1 MMHLNPASPMHI
13 SPISTRP
20 SALPSF
26 VKREQQC
33 GDDYIDIDGNTPS
46 ASLPAPSADNDDED
60 AMSVAQEELKA
71 VPPQYLERCSSPSSA
86 DVLVAAYLLD
96 HMRTHCEQCGV
107 SDTPQWY
114 ALDFLRSRVSLL
126 HAHREFRRKGWDSA
140 LTNKPVPLCNACG
153 LKFAKKQ
160 SCPYCN
166 YIYRRE
172 EERWRVNEWVGCALC
187 PRYVHI
193 ACEAKSEAPMAT
205 KGVVYLC
212 PECRI
217 LQPQL
222 ANIGTGPAFAS

>member
-1 MMHLNPASPMHI
+1 MMHLNPASPTHI
-13 SPISTRP
+13 APLATRRHE
-20 SALPSF
+20 LPSF
-26 VKREQQC
+26 VKREME
-33 GDDYIDIDGNTPS
+33 DELVDIDGNTPS
-46 ASLPAPSADNDDED
+46 ASLQPPSADDDED

-86 DVLVAAYLLD
+86 DVLVGAYLLD
-96 HMRTHCEQCGV
+96 HMRMHCEQCGV

-114 ALDFLRSRVSLL
+114 ALDSQHPRAVYSDSSLL
-126 HAHREFRRKGWDSA
+126 RRRKGWDSP

-193 ACEAKSEAPMAT
+193 ACEAKSDAPMAT
-205 KGVVYLC
+205 KGVVFLC